1 MGMFSKSAEYAIR
14 AVFFIAKSSYLDKKV
29 GIKEIANNI
38 DSPEPFLGKILQQLS
53 RDGIVRSSKG
63 PNGGFYL
70 TDEEMN
76 KKLSEVIKAID
87 GDEIFIGCAM
97 GLSQCSEEFPCPL
110 HGEFK
115 AVRAELTRILD
126 GVTLAKFNDELV
138 LGQLQLN
145 RSKTS

>member
-1 MGMFSKSAEYAIR
+1 MFSKSAEYAIR
-14 AVFFIAKSSYLDKKV
+14 AVFFIAKSSYLGRKV
-29 GIKEIANNI
+29 GIKEIASNI
-38 DSPEPFLGKILQQLS
+38 DSPEPFLGKILQELS
-53 RDGIVRSSKG
+53 RSGIICSSKG

-70 TDEEMN
+70 TEVEMN

-110 HGEFK
+110 HNEFK
-115 AVRAELTRILD
+115 AIRTELTRVLNR
-126 GVTLAKFNDELV
+126 VSLAEFNDELV

-145 RSKTS
+145 RSKNS

>member
-1 MGMFSKSAEYAIR
+1 MFSKSAEYAIR
-14 AVFFIAKSSYLDKKV
+14 AVFFIAKSSYLGRKV
-29 GIKEIANNI
+29 GIKEIASNI
-38 DSPEPFLGKILQQLS
+38 DSPEPFLGKILQELGRS
-53 RDGIVRSSKG
+53 GIVCSSKG

-70 TDEEMN
+70 TEAEMN

-110 HGEFK
+110 HNEFK
-115 AVRAELTRILD
+115 AIRTELTRMLNR
-126 GVTLAKFNDELV
+126 VSLAEFNDELV

-145 RSKTS
+145 RSKNS